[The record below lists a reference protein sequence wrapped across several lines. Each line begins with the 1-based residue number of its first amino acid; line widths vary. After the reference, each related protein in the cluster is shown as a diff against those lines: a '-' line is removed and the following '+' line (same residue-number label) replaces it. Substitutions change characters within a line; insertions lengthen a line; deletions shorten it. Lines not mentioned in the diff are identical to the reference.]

1 MPPDTTTPESI
12 PSMTTATMTAGATA
26 PEPETEPRIAIW
38 SLSAR
43 VIGAYFV
50 IFLLQYAPGVALE
63 AYTQWPP
70 AADGALAMAQAAVA
84 IVKGS
89 GPIGMGAATN
99 ALAIA
104 MIVEGA
110 MVLAKIISMHQREEG
125 FRQGRTQGR
134 EEGLEQGIEQERERR
149 NKANKQR
156 NAKLRALAEKYGIP
170 ESELPIADVDSE
182 DDGA

>member
-1 MPPDTTTPESI
+1 
-12 PSMTTATMTAGATA
+12 MTTAPMTAGATA
-26 PEPETEPRIAIW
+26 PEPDAEPRIAIW

-50 IFLLQYAPGVALE
+50 LFLVQYAPGVALT
-63 AYTQWPP
+63 AYTQWP
-70 AADGALAMAQAAVA
+70 ASASDATAIALALSAVGIIEASGA
-84 IVKGS
+84 IGL
-89 GPIGMGAATN
+89 GAAAN

-125 FRQGRTQGR
+125 FRQGVKQGR
-134 EEGLEQGIEQERERR
+134 EEGVEQERQRR
-149 NKANKQR
+149 NKANQQR

-170 ESELPIADVDSE
+170 ESELPIADVDGE
-182 DDGA
+182 DDGLGQSALP

>member
-1 MPPDTTTPESI
+1 
-12 PSMTTATMTAGATA
+12 MTTATMITETMTAGASA
-26 PEPETEPRIAIW
+26 PEPDAEPRIAIW

-50 IFLLQYAPGVALE
+50 LFLVQYAPGVALE
-63 AYTQWPP
+63 AYTQWPQP
-70 AADGALAMAQAAVA
+70 ADGALAMAQAAVA

-125 FRQGRTQGR
+125 FRQGVKRGVK
-134 EEGLEQGIEQERERR
+134 QERKRS
-149 NKANKQR
+149 

-170 ESELPIADVDSE
+170 ESELTIADDEE
-182 DDGA
+182 DDDEA

>member
-1 MPPDTTTPESI
+1 
-12 PSMTTATMTAGATA
+12 MTTATMTARATA
-26 PEPETEPRIAIW
+26 HEPDAEPELEPRIAIW

-50 IFLLQYAPGVALE
+50 LFLVQYAPGVALE
-63 AYTQWPP
+63 AYTHWPQP
-70 AADGALAMAQAAVA
+70 TDGALAMAQAAVA
-84 IVKGS
+84 IVKAS

-125 FRQGRTQGR
+125 FRQGVKQGVK
-134 EEGLEQGIEQERERR
+134 QERKRG
-149 NKANKQR
+149 
-156 NAKLRALAEKYGIP
+156 NARLRALAEEYGIP
-170 ESELPIADVDSE
+170 EAELPLADVDE
-182 DDGA
+182 DDNAPA